1 MYLRAGYATLFSRFI
16 KCRIIFG
23 FKSVSWSKVMS
34 IIRERLEKV
43 NYSYTIGF
51 ISSSIFNI
59 DHSILQTCHDS
70 DIQIAINGE
79 DLDKN
84 EKHKTDVENY
94 KQTIN
99 QLLDNFERYFI

>member
-1 MYLRAGYATLFSRFI
+1 
-16 KCRIIFG
+16 
-23 FKSVSWSKVMS
+23 MS

-43 NYSYTIGF
+43 NYSCAVRL
-51 ISSSIFNI
+51 ISNSIFNI

-79 DLDKN
+79 GLDKN

-99 QLLDNFERYFI
+99 QLLDNFERYFV